1 MQKKYS
7 EKFKARMV
15 QRMVGAGKV
24 SSRALAREVGIHQ
37 STLSR
42 WRREASSVAAVTD
55 SEHEKAAPTRPED
68 WWPSEK
74 LAAVME
80 AEVVSDA
87 DLGTWLRRKGLKEA
101 HLRQW
106 KETLQERATAVFAP
120 REQRASAE
128 SRRQIKELERELKRK
143 DKALAET
150 AALLVLQGKME
161 ALWAAEDDTTRQSN
175 DEPSSRTSRR
185 QKPRGRR

>member
-1 MQKKYS
+1 
-7 EKFKARMV
+7 
-15 QRMVGAGKV
+15 
-24 SSRALAREVGIHQ
+24 
-37 STLSR
+37 
-42 WRREASSVAAVTD
+42 
-55 SEHEKAAPTRPED
+55 
-68 WWPSEK
+68 
-74 LAAVME
+74 ME

-128 SRRQIKELERELKRK
+128 SRRQIKELECELKRK

-161 ALWAAEDDTTRQSN
+161 ALWAAEDDATRQSN